1 MRKFPILAA
10 SLSLALA
17 GSTAFADD
25 IIQISQTAFT
35 AGAGLITFSEY
46 ADGTVNPVYA
56 PATYGGGAGSPTVT
70 FGGYFNGQT
79 AGSVNPGACPAGA
92 IVSGCVLGNPTGPL
106 AINPSS
112 PSTFI
117 ADDGAMPTSPILS
130 GSPLYNGSIAIDFSK
145 PQVGVGLDGGYFN
158 NIGSTAIT
166 AYSADG
172 TILGSV
178 TNDQIGDE
186 FLGLVTAN
194 GQAEISGLLF
204 SLVGDEPAGFDIDN
218 LEFGVQGQV
227 TVPPGGGGGTPPPGV
242 TPEPSTLL
250 LLGTGIVGLA
260 STVRRRFANA
270 GR

>member
-1 MRKFPILAA
+1 MRTFPFLAA

-35 AGAGLITFSEY
+35 AGAGLITFSEFPP
-46 ADGTVNPVYA
+46 GTVNPVYA

-70 FGGYFNGQT
+70 FGGYFNGQS
-79 AGSVNPGACPAGA
+79 AGSTNPVACPAGA

-117 ADDGAMPTSPILS
+117 TGDSAMPTAPILS
-130 GSPLYNGSIAIDFSK
+130 GSPTYNGPIAIKFST
-145 PQVGVGLDGGYFN
+145 PQVGVGLDGGYFD

-178 TNDQIGDE
+178 KNSQIGDE
-186 FLGLVTAN
+186 FLGLVTAD
-194 GQAEISGLLF
+194 GGAEISGLLF

-218 LEFGVQGQV
+218 VEFGVQGQV
-227 TVPPGGGGGTPPPGV
+227 TVPGGGGGTPPTGV

-260 STVRRRFANA
+260 STVRRRFAGVA
-270 GR
+270 S